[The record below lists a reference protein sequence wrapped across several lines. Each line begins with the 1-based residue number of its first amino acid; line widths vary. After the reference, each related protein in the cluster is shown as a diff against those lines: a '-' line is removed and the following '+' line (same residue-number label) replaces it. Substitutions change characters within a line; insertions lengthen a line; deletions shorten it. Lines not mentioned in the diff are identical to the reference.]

1 MDSLVY
7 LVYSPANSVDQLTFS
22 VMSARRLLPSADAL
36 RVLVFTDDP
45 TALDDLEVQTVTI
58 APAVLEEWA
67 GAHRYI
73 HRRKLLAIKQALQQ
87 FGGRVLYCDTDTYFR
102 LSPLE
107 VFKRI
112 GRGHTLTHLCEGYL
126 HRAKAGDLA
135 AFVDTHELKALD
147 GSRWGITAATRMF
160 NGGVVGLD
168 AADAALLDEA
178 VHLVDQLYPRLRLHT
193 IDQFAVGACL
203 SRRTSMQACDDA
215 IYHYWPQRPQF
226 ADQLAIVLHDPSL
239 RTDEE
244 RWRRLEPH
252 LPTQDQRVHNCWP
265 SRWPERLRIELRDV
279 AKRTGLLGPLRN
291 TVAVGRRLRGSSRSI
306 SS

>member
-7 LVYSPANSVDQLTFS
+7 LIYSPASSIDQLTFS
-22 VMSARRLLPSADAL
+22 IISARRQLQPADAVRL
-36 RVLVFTDDP
+36 IVFTADP
-45 TALDDLEVQTVTI
+45 APLEDLRVQTVTI
-58 APAVLEEWA
+58 APSVLQEWA

-112 GRGHTLTHLCEGYL
+112 RPGHTLTHLCEGFL
-126 HRAKAGDLA
+126 HRAKAPDLA

-147 GSRWGITAATRMF
+147 GSRWDITAATPMF

-168 AADAALLDEA
+168 SSDSMLLDEA
-178 VHLVDQLYPRLRLHT
+178 VNLVDQLYPRLLLHT
-193 IDQFAVGACL
+193 IDQFAIGACL
-203 SRRTSMQACDDA
+203 SRRTTLRSCDDA

-252 LPTQDQRVHNCWP
+252 LPTQDQRVHNRWP
-265 SRWPERLRIELRDV
+265 SPWPERLRIELREV
-279 AKRTGLLGPLRN
+279 AKRMGLLGPLRN
-291 TVAVGRRLRGSSRSI
+291 ALAAGRRLRAGGR
-306 SS
+306 